1 MFSQSFS
8 KNSWPSK
15 SFTVTEE
22 CPNAESID
30 FQPFRGLSSGEVSN
44 ISPLFPFPSHPIFSC
59 CGSGRG
65 STSNS
70 QVTASQTQES
80 VVNYYKKSMTYGGVN
95 MDEREYKALR
105 SALASTRM
113 EGFDVT
119 EQTEKDCIRLMNGE
133 VSVADLVKE
142 ILARPAKAV

>member
-1 MFSQSFS
+1 M
-8 KNSWPSK
+8 
-15 SFTVTEE
+15 
-22 CPNAESID
+22 
-30 FQPFRGLSSGEVSN
+30 
-44 ISPLFPFPSHPIFSC
+44 
-59 CGSGRG
+59 
-65 STSNS
+65 
-70 QVTASQTQES
+70 
-80 VVNYYKKSMTYGGVN
+80 VNYYKKSMTDEGVN
-95 MDEREYKALR
+95 MSEREYEALR